1 MRPLTSAATW
11 DDLQWPGWS
20 NSWVCDA
27 TGVSIC
33 VGTNAEA
40 LAVLDE
46 DWEAPS
52 LSGGALTVSLRFSLV
67 EATAMSGVRLGKGAS
82 GPTAISMA
90 SAGARG
96 QMPGREGL
104 TSRQGGTAEGG
115 GPPPGCATVTDRC
128 QPARTS
134 RCQGEGSRSR

>member
-52 LSGGALTVSLRFSLV
+52 LSGSALTVSLRFSLV

-82 GPTAISMA
+82 GPTAVPMA
-90 SAGARG
+90 QPAPEARC
-96 QMPGREGL
+96 QDVRGL
-104 TSRQGGTAEGG
+104 TSR
-115 GPPPGCATVTDRC
+115 
-128 QPARTS
+128 
-134 RCQGEGSRSR
+134 